1 MFCSHLPSVTI
12 FSILGHFHSSGC
24 IIVSLVFFYH
34 NKLIFCSHLQSV
46 TIFSILGHS
55 WPFLAVLVSS
65 GFIIVSLM
73 FFILPNLYFVV
84 IYNLWQSSP
93 FLAILVSSGF
103 LIVSWVFFYLTKLL
117 LWSHLQSVT
126 IFSILNH
133 SCSLKFLICYCLFGV
148 SLSYRTSL
156 YFVDNYTTY

>member
-1 MFCSHLPSVTI
+1 MATFILLGVLLSPWC
-12 FSILGHFHSSGC
+12 FSIIPNLYFVAIYNLWQSSPFLA
-24 IIVSLVFFYH
+24 IP
-34 NKLIFCSHLQSV
+34 
-46 TIFSILGHS
+46 GHS
-55 WPFLAVLVSS
+55 WPFLFLL
-65 GFIIVSLM
+65 GLSLSPWC

-103 LIVSWVFFYLTKLL
+103 LVVSWVFFYLTKLIF
-117 LWSHLQSVT
+117 WSHLQSVT

-148 SLSYRTSL
+148 SQSYRTSL
-156 YFVDNYTTY
+156 YFVDNYTTYFIPFHS